1 MKGSFPQYET
11 SYFHTDGADYTL
23 ADGTEG
29 SLRGYDNV
37 VLLWVPEQT
46 MHLRLH
52 YRFKGTI

>member
-1 MKGSFPQYET
+1 MKGGFPQYEI

-37 VLLWVPEQT
+37 VLAMGSRANDAFEAALQ
-46 MHLRLH
+46 
-52 YRFKGTI
+52 I